1 MGLITILSLL
11 YNPLA
16 IPSNKFSAASASRG
30 TAITEDRLPSFCS
43 IVGLGHSCYDPNGT
57 FLVATFHLVM
67 PCVLF
72 LDYMGIAT
80 WYWWLTGQTTSDSS
94 TRLQMRYAS
103 CYISVMTLILA
114 VIAAFGT
121 VWGSLL
127 LLQEVLYSSSHIR
140 PSFST
145 HTNGSRPSFWS
156 SLPV

>member
-1 MGLITILSLL
+1 MSILQRQVEEVSQLLKISCPLFAALSGLVKIAMT
-11 YNPLA
+11 
-16 IPSNKFSAASASRG
+16 
-30 TAITEDRLPSFCS
+30 
-43 IVGLGHSCYDPNGT
+43 VMGT
-57 FLVATFHLVM
+57 FLAASFHLGVLY
-67 PCVLF
+67 VLF
-72 LDYMGIAT
+72 LDYMGIAS

-156 SLPV
+156 LLPV

>member
-1 MGLITILSLL
+1 MSILQCQVEEVSQLLKISCPLFAVLSSLVKI
-11 YNPLA
+11 A
-16 IPSNKFSAASASRG
+16 M
-30 TAITEDRLPSFCS
+30 T
-43 IVGLGHSCYDPNGT
+43 VMGT
-57 FLVATFHLVM
+57 FLAASFHLGVLY
-67 PCVLF
+67 VLF

-127 LLQEVLYSSSHIR
+127 LLQEVLYSSNHIR
-140 PSFST
+140 TSFST
-145 HTNGSRPSFWS
+145 YTNRSRPNFSS
-156 SLPV
+156 SLPG